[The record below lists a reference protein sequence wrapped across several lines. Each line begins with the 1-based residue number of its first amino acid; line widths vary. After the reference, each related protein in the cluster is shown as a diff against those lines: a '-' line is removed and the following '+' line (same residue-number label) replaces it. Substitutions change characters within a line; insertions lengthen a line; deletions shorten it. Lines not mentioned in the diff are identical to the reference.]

1 VPASLQQFRHADGAA
16 QAVALAA
23 GIAREL
29 AAALA
34 ARAQASLVVSGG
46 RTPQAMFER
55 LRVAPLE
62 WSRVAATLA
71 DERWV
76 AADDAASNERLV
88 RAGLLQGPAAAM
100 QFLGMKNSA
109 ATPEE
114 GAATY
119 WRLAGALPRP
129 FDALVLGM
137 GDDGHTASLFPCSA
151 ELAAGLDLAAPPGVL
166 AVHPVTAPHARLS
179 LNRSALLAAR
189 RIFIQITGAAKWSA
203 YQRALQAGPVAQFP
217 VRAVLHQQHVPVE
230 VHWCPAPG
238 EEAA

>member
-1 VPASLQQFRHADGAA
+1 MAPPLQESRHADGAA
-16 QAVALAA
+16 QAAALAGA
-23 GIAREL
+23 IAREL

-34 ARAQASLVVSGG
+34 ARPRASLVVSGG

-55 LRVAPLE
+55 LRVAPLD
-62 WSRVAATLA
+62 WSRVGATLA

-76 AADDAASNERLV
+76 AVDDAASNERLV

-100 QFLGMKNSA
+100 QFHGMKNAA
-109 ATPEE
+109 ATPEQ
-114 GAATY
+114 GAAAY
-119 WRLAGALPRP
+119 WRIAGKLPRP

-151 ELAAGLDLAAPPGVL
+151 QITAGLDLAAPPGVL

-189 RIFIQITGAAKWSA
+189 RIFIQITGASKWA
-203 YQRALQAGPVAQFP
+203 VYQRALQAGPVAQFP
-217 VRAVLHQQHVPVE
+217 VRAVLHQQQVPVE

-238 EEAA
+238 EETA